1 MFIYLEDNQQSM
13 EKRYIGYILMTI
25 VALIWGIGYTAT
37 KICLQIMD
45 PLTLALTRFL
55 FSAIFFVPL
64 MIKLWKKPKLKDLLL
79 IAVMGLT
86 GVMLYQSL
94 YNSGANGV
102 SAGVGS
108 IVISTEPIFIFLLSV
123 IFIGERFSILK
134 MAGIIIS
141 FIGIIFISINSI
153 TNILSIV
160 SIILILLASI
170 AWCVYTIISKDVLER
185 YDAMFVTSLSMVFG
199 TVFLLPF
206 VSKMPADLV
215 RLNTIEI
222 FSLAFLVVFATFIAF
237 YLNFKGLQMLTASRA
252 SVFYYLSPLFTIIS
266 AYFIIHEAITAT
278 IIIGG
283 IMVIGGVAL
292 VNR

>member
-1 MFIYLEDNQQSM
+1 M
-13 EKRYIGYILMTI
+13 EKRYSGYILMTI
-25 VALIWGIGYTAT
+25 VAFIWGVGYTAI
-37 KICLQIMD
+37 KICLQVMD
-45 PLTLALTRFL
+45 PLTLAVTRFL
-55 FSAIFFVPL
+55 FSTIFFIPI
-64 MIKLWKKPKLKDLLL
+64 MIKLWKKPKLKDLFL
-79 IAVMGLT
+79 IALMGLT

-94 YNSGANGV
+94 YNYGANGV

-108 IVISTEPIFIFLLSV
+108 IVVSTEPIFIFLLSV

-153 TNILSIV
+153 SDFLSLL
-160 SIILILLASI
+160 SIILILGASI
-170 AWCVYTIISKDVLER
+170 AWSVYTIISKDVLER
-185 YDAMFVTSLSMVFG
+185 YNAMFVTSLSMVFG

-206 VSKMPADLV
+206 ISKMPAELIK
-215 RLNTIEI
+215 LNTIEI
-222 FSLAFLVVFATFIAF
+222 YSLAFLVIFSTFIAF
-237 YLNFKGLQMLTASRA
+237 YLNFKGLQILSASRA

-266 AYFIIHEAITAT
+266 AYFIIHEAITVT

-283 IMVIGGVAL
+283 IMVIGGLAL